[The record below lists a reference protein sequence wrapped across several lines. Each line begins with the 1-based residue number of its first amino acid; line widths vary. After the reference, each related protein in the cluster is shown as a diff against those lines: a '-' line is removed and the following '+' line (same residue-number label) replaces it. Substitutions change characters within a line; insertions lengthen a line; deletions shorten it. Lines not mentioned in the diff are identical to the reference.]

1 MELTKLEKQ
10 YFGTNGVRGVTGI
23 DMTPKLALEIA
34 EAFGTMLGPG
44 KTVGLGRDTRTSGP
58 ALAAAVKAGLLF
70 CGCNVIDFDIV
81 PTPCLQYLV
90 LDHHLD
96 GGVMITASHNPPEYN
111 GIKIIEADGTEM
123 GDERTIQLE
132 QTMLHQK
139 FVTAPWNKLGCAA
152 SEPQARELYINAIVA
167 QFPKNCGRGLTIVV
181 DPGNGPASAT
191 TPEILRRL
199 GATVHVINESFDE
212 TFPKR
217 LPEPTAEGLIPLSAK
232 VVETRAAFG
241 VAHDGDADRALFV
254 DEQGRFLDGNI
265 TLGLVASYF
274 CRKHPGGVV
283 VTPVSTSGL
292 VEAVA
297 ASHGCTTSYTVIGS
311 IYTARTMRKLLEEGR
326 TVLIGGEGNGGIIF
340 PAHQFCR
347 DGGMSAATMLSLV
360 AERAVP
366 LSALVSELP
375 DFTMYQEKRK
385 TSRAA
390 EITAHMKEYFKDY
403 PIDTRDGIRITCG
416 CAWALIRPS
425 GTEPLVRVYT
435 ESKDPSEAKQLMD
448 EILGEISGYL
458 K

>member
-1 MELTKLEKQ
+1 MELAKLQKQ

-44 KTVGLGRDTRTSGP
+44 KTIGIGRDTRTSGP
-58 ALAAAVKAGLLF
+58 ALAAAVRAGLLS

-132 QTMLHQK
+132 QTMIHQQ
-139 FVTAPWNKLGCAA
+139 FIFAPWNKLGTAA
-152 SEPQARELYINAIVA
+152 TEPDARELYISAIVA
-167 QFPKNCGRGLTIVV
+167 QFPKDCGRGLTVVV
-181 DPGNGPASAT
+181 DPGNGPAAAT

-199 GATVHVINESFDE
+199 GATVHVINEPFDG
-212 TFPKR
+212 TFPGR
-217 LPEPTAEGLIPLSAK
+217 MPEPTAEGLAPLSKK
-232 VVETRAAFG
+232 VVETGAAFG
-241 VAHDGDADRALFV
+241 VAHDGDADRAIFV
-254 DEQGRFLDGNI
+254 DEHGTFMDGNI

-274 CRKHPGGVV
+274 CRRHPGGIV
-283 VTPVSTSGL
+283 VTPVSTSGV

-297 ASHGCTTSYTVIGS
+297 ESHGCTTTYTVVGS
-311 IYTARTMRKLLEEGR
+311 IYAARTMRNLMEEGKP
-326 TVLIGGEGNGGIIF
+326 VIIGGEGNGGIIY

-347 DGGMSAATMLSLV
+347 DGGMSAATMLSLI
-360 AERAVP
+360 AERKMP
-366 LSALVSELP
+366 LSSLIAELP
-375 DFTMYQEKRK
+375 VFTMYQEKRK
-385 TSRAA
+385 TGRAA
-390 EITAHMKEYFKDY
+390 EITAHMKDFFKDC
-403 PIDTRDGIRITCG
+403 PVDDRDGIRITRG
-416 CAWALIRPS
+416 GAWALIRPS

-435 ESKDPSEAKQLMD
+435 ESKDPAEAKQLMD

-458 K
+458 E

>member
-1 MELTKLEKQ
+1 MALAKLEKQ
-10 YFGTNGVRGVTGI
+10 YFGTNGVRGVTGV
-23 DMTPKLALEIA
+23 DMTPTLALEIA

-58 ALAAAVKAGLLF
+58 ALAAAAQAGLLS

-132 QTMLHQK
+132 QTMIHHE
-139 FVTAPWNKLGCAA
+139 FISAPWNKLGSFSA
-152 SEPQARELYINAIVA
+152 EPNARELYISAIVA
-167 QFPKNCGRGLTIVV
+167 QFPKDCGRGITIAV
-181 DPGNGPASAT
+181 DPGNGPAGAT

-199 GATVHVINESFDE
+199 GCTVHVINEPFDGN
-212 TFPKR
+212 FPGR
-217 LPEPTAEGLIPLSAK
+217 LPEPTAEGLRELSEL
-232 VVETRAAFG
+232 VVRTGAAFG
-241 VAHDGDADRALFV
+241 VAHDGDADRAIFV
-254 DEQGRFLDGNI
+254 DECGTFMDGNI

-274 CRKHPGGVV
+274 CRKNPGGVV
-283 VTPVSTSGL
+283 VTPVSTSGV

-297 ASHGCTTSYTVIGS
+297 KTYGCTTSYTVVGS
-311 IYTARTMRKLLEEGR
+311 IYAARTMRTLIEEGQP
-326 TVLIGGEGNGGIIF
+326 VVIGGEGNGGIIY

-347 DGGMSAATMLSLV
+347 DGAMSAATMLGLV
-360 AERAVP
+360 AERKQP
-366 LSALVSELP
+366 LSALIAELP
-375 DFTMYQEKRK
+375 VFTMYQEKRK
-385 TSRAA
+385 TKRAA
-390 EITAHMKEYFKDY
+390 EITARMKEYFADC
-403 PIDTRDGIRITCG
+403 PVDSRDGIRITRG
-416 CAWALIRPS
+416 GAWALIRPS

-435 ESKDPSEAKQLMD
+435 ESKDPAEAKKLLD

-458 K
+458 E